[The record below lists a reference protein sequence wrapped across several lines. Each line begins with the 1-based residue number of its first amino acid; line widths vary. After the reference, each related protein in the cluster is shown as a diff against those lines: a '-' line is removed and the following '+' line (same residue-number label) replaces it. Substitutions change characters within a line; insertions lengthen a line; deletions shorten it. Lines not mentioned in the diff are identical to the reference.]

1 MGEMLQGAHTFTPT
15 GRQRRADYDEVCN
28 WILSS
33 WQRVRLSTIV
43 NGFAKSGI
51 ANEHLAD
58 MSDTD
63 SDDSCSSDD
72 GKHDGANEE
81 RLLEILE
88 LLQESDTE
96 TETSFHGFED
106 DDDDDDKH

>member
-1 MGEMLQGAHTFTPT
+1 MHIPSRQGVNNVGLITK
-15 GRQRRADYDEVCN
+15 
-28 WILSS
+28 
-33 WQRVRLSTIV
+33 LSTIV

-58 MSDTD
+58 TSDTD
-63 SDDSCSSDD
+63 SDDSCSLDD

-88 LLQESDTE
+88 LLWESDTE
-96 TETSFHGFED
+96 TETSFHGFDAD